1 MKLTKD
7 EVQFIINNRTQLTSI
22 IEKYLEHLKIAIW
35 KEKDINQK
43 GELSRVADEVDGWI
57 SVVKNIK
64 YDAPKK
70 GSFTGV

>member
-1 MKLTKD
+1 MKLTK
-7 EVQFIINNRTQLTSI
+7 EEIQFIINNRTQLVSI
-22 IEKYLEHLKIAIW
+22 TEKYLEHLKIAIW

-64 YDAPKK
+64 YDTPKK
-70 GSFTGV
+70 GGFTGV